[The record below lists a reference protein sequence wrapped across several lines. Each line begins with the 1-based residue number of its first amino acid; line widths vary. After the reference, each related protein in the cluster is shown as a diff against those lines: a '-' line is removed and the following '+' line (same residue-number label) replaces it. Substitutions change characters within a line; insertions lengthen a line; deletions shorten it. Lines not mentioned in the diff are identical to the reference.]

1 MDAAANVNPWVVR
14 ESGGG
19 VPAGSYMARFV
30 GVEDFRHDRIDGP
43 RWKWTWEVVGSGPH
57 AGKKADALTECD
69 ISPSKASGRIVAGL
83 LGGGPIVPGQ
93 NVKGGIDAAVG
104 KTFVISVGPGPKG
117 GQSLAVRHVAPV
129 PVM

>member
-1 MDAAANVNPWVVR
+1 MAMDQAANPWVVR

-19 VPAGSYMARFV
+19 VPAGSYAAKFV
-30 GVEDFRHDRIDGP
+30 GVEDFTHQKIDGT
-43 RWKWTWEVVGSGPH
+43 RWKWLFEIVGGPH
-57 AGKKADALTECD
+57 AGKRADALTERD

-93 NVKGGIDAAVG
+93 DVKGGIDAAVG
-104 KTFVISVGPGPKG
+104 KTFFITVGPGPKG
-117 GQSLAVRHVAPV
+117 SQAMAVRHVGAI